1 MNFLETFVNNIVP
14 KEYRQQFKEGIRQ
27 GKKDFIQATN
37 NIVSNTIS
45 GVQDAV
51 NYFQSGGLEEG
62 LNKAWNYIQEQ
73 TPEAQKYI
81 MENPVELGLTLA
93 MFIPGIGG
101 VAAKIA
107 RPMVAAYKA
116 GGMTRAAGII
126 NNIAKT
132 APKAKNAMTAAKG
145 TSVIPY
151 YSNIGKDVR
160 SLDKFIQ
167 YINNAGKANGSTAQY
182 INGLKQAAGG
192 TENIIR
198 GLIADGAK
206 IGKKDLSRVNKF
218 IGQLGDLLKN
228 SPANVLFTNG
238 AINGV
243 NTGLTLFDMWQAFEE
258 GGDTLIPKSGAN
270 TGRLLGTFLGKNP
283 LTKIVYSSLGYLGGA
298 GIGGLA
304 QAGLQ
309 KLGIIE
315 DDKDYKTGLAIRNL
329 GQYVPDEY
337 LQGISGRKYHRVGD
351 KIYDY
356 ATGKPVNVREAL
368 YDADQYNIS
377 QKQQAKDM
385 RDAAA
390 DRVQGLI
397 NLRDMGYNISNDEI
411 QQAYT
416 DAENAQ
422 NAYDSIFSSNYISN
436 LGQGNYDPNGDLVQQ
451 YYQQNVLPN
460 QQQQAQNQ
468 QLEQANL
475 LADYREVFNKVAN
488 DTYADV
494 DAYYNNPENLAIE
507 YYQNQVNAATFNAPS
522 LTPEQF
528 ARIQKA
534 KTMYELGP
542 QIRDRALETMRQF
555 SESGYKSGMLN
566 YYNRE
571 NQRKIMADYE
581 TQRKNLAAEQQ
592 KQAQLRETQRHNLST
607 EGINAYRARQYGNY
621 VDVARQNAATNYN
634 KMLINQ
640 FDAETRRRAEQRQQS
655 NQPFVQANLMGSS
668 ISGAVAGGM
677 GLTPDQFLNTN
688 QSVLQ
693 NVFPGAFQGQQ
704 QQGQLQSWNLPP
716 EK

>member
-1 MNFLETFVNNIVP
+1 MNLLENIVNTVVP

-27 GKKDFIQATN
+27 GKQDIVKATN

-45 GVQDAV
+45 GVQDAINFV
-51 NYFQSGGLEEG
+51 QSGGLEDG

-73 TPEAQKYI
+73 SPKAQKYI
-81 MENPVELGLTLA
+81 MEHPEELALTLA
-93 MFIPGIGG
+93 MFIPGAGG

-116 GGMTRAAGII
+116 GGMTKAAGII
-126 NNIAKT
+126 GNIAKT
-132 APKAKNAMTAAKG
+132 APKASNAITTAKG

-151 YSNIGKDVR
+151 FSSIGKDVR
-160 SLDKFIQ
+160 NLDQFIKF
-167 YINNAGKANGSTAQY
+167 INNAGKASGSTAQY
-182 INGLKQAAGG
+182 VNGLKQAAGG

-206 IGKKDLSRVNKF
+206 IGKKDLPRINKF

-228 SPANVLFTNG
+228 SPANVLFANG

-258 GGDTLIPKSGAN
+258 GGDTLIPTSGAN

-283 LTKIVYSSLGYLGGA
+283 LTKIIYSSLGYLGGA
-298 GIGGLA
+298 GVGGLA

-309 KLGIIE
+309 KLGIVE

-377 QKQQAKDM
+377 QKQQAKDV

-397 NLRDMGYNISNDEI
+397 NLRDIGYNISNNGI
-411 QQAYT
+411 QQAYA

-422 NAYDSIFSSNYISN
+422 NAYDSIFSSNYMSN
-436 LGQGNYDPNGDLVQQ
+436 LGQDNYDPNGDLVQQ

-494 DAYYNNPENLAIE
+494 EAYYGNPENLAIE
-507 YYQNQVNAATFNAPS
+507 YFENQSKVASGLAPS

-534 KTMYELGP
+534 KAMYELGP

-555 SESGYKSGMLN
+555 SESGYKSGMLD

-607 EGINAYRARQYGNY
+607 EGIDAYRAKQYGNY
-621 VDVARQNAATNYN
+621 VNIAGQNAITNRQRAITGIY
-634 KMLINQ
+634 
-640 FDAETRRRAEQRQQS
+640 DAETRRRAENRQQS